1 VQLTCALVADGRR
14 TPHEWRTLLGVT
26 VTGLPLLTR
35 QWRCLRAAGFDRVTL
50 VGPGWQEI
58 DLTDVPG
65 LVVERGPDRVE
76 DLPAAGRWLR
86 LPPSLVMDVRL
97 LRELAA
103 HAAAEPRPIAVVDRF
118 EENPDAAS
126 KSPFRVGTPDA
137 AELRPADE
145 TCGERWPIG
154 VSVTGA
160 AGTGVLRLAA
170 GRYSW
175 FRVRDARDARGA
187 TWALLLATMKRDDG
201 VYSRWNRRLSLRIS
215 RVLVGTR
222 LSPNGATT
230 LNGVFCLLAA
240 ALMGRG
246 TWGFGVA
253 GAGLFLFTCIFD
265 GVDGELA
272 RARFETS
279 RLGEHLDAVEG
290 AVFYLALVVG
300 LGAAVDAAQP
310 GWFAWELTL
319 GAIASVAIWSATTFV
334 VSRQA
339 VRRQTKSDD
348 LYREKMLEEAV
359 GPVRALLRTC
369 SFAFKR
375 AAAGW
380 YLLAFA
386 LAGGLHYVFVPVI
399 IAALLSAP
407 IGIYVAALVLRDLR
421 ARPVDQKA

>member
-1 VQLTCALVADGRR
+1 VQLRCALVTDGGR
-14 TPHEWRTLLGVT
+14 TAHEWRTLLGVI

-50 VGPGWQEI
+50 VGPGWNEI
-58 DLTDVPG
+58 DIGGVPG
-65 LVVERGPDRVE
+65 LTVERGPDRGD
-76 DLPAAGRWLR
+76 DLLAAERWL
-86 LPPSLVMDVRL
+86 LLQPSLVLDVRL

-103 HAAAEPRPIAVVDRF
+103 LAATHPGPIEVVDRY
-118 EENPDAAS
+118 EENPDLAS
-126 KSPFRVGTPDA
+126 KSPFLVGTPDVR
-137 AELRPADE
+137 ELRPADQ
-145 TCGERWPIG
+145 TAGERVPIG

-160 AGTGVLRLAA
+160 AGASVLRLAA

-175 FRVRDARDARGA
+175 FRVRNRREARAA
-187 TWALLLATMKRDDG
+187 TWAMLLATMKPDDG
-201 VYSRWNRRLSLRIS
+201 FYSRWNRRLSLRVS

-222 LSPNGATT
+222 LTPNAATT
-230 LNGVFCLLAA
+230 LNGVLCILAAGLLAQ
-240 ALMGRG
+240 G

-253 GAGLFLFTCIFD
+253 GAGFFLFTCIFD

-300 LGAAVDAAQP
+300 LGAAVDSAHP
-310 GWFAWELTL
+310 GWFVPELTM
-319 GAIASVAIWSATTFV
+319 GAIASVAFWSLTTLV
-334 VSRQA
+334 VSQQA
-339 VRRQTKSDD
+339 VRHQTKSDR
-348 LYREKMLEEAV
+348 LYHVKMQEDAV
-359 GPVRALLRTC
+359 GPVRALLRSC

-386 LAGGLHYVFVPVI
+386 LAGGLPYVFVPVI

-407 IGIYVAALVLRDLR
+407 IGTYIAVLVLRDLR
-421 ARPVDQKA
+421 AQTADQKA